1 MTTEVA
7 TALSPGQKLRI
18 IHDGPKAHKLW
29 TRSDLTR
36 DERKWVLASIEIG
49 LTDAD
54 WLCQVIKDARDMHT
68 EDLRNF
74 LTEAK

>member
-1 MTTEVA
+1 MTTTA
-7 TALSPGQKLRI
+7 PALSAGQKLQI
-18 IHDGPKAHKLW
+18 IHDCPKAHKLW